1 MNAIKIKEK
10 VLKNGYLLEAGENH
24 IELIKYG
31 KCACDFKSFCIKDTK
46 NKKLISELRKRFYR
60 FAEKEKC
67 IIQSEDSERDKKQTE
82 FLNDCGFV
90 IKYSKQVFLKNLVTH
105 DFLYHDIFK
114 YRSIDKTGMEKFFE
128 VFRASVDNPIR
139 TLARFKRYIHKI
151 KREYKNKDGISNWM
165 LVFLNRKPIGIIMP
179 FKILTY
185 MPPRF
190 SKLIEVGTLLNIA
203 LLPEEREKRYGR
215 IIHSRGL
222 MILKDM
228 GLKTY
233 MGSTETNNHA
243 MLKVFKLNKCR
254 KSMIQHFYCAKK

>member
-1 MNAIKIKEK
+1 MKIIEK
-10 VLKNGYLLEAGENH
+10 VFKNGYSLKAGENY

-31 KCACDFKSFCIKDTK
+31 KGPYDFKSFCIKDTK
-46 NKKLISELRKRFYR
+46 DKKLLCELRKRFYR

-67 IIQSEDSERDKKQTE
+67 IIQSENSERDKKQTE

-90 IKYSKQVFLKNLVTH
+90 IKYSKQIFTKNLSKHTL
-105 DFLYHDIFK
+105 LYDDIFH
-114 YRSIDKTGMEKFFE
+114 YRSIDKTGMGKFFE

-139 TLARFKRYIHKI
+139 TLARFNRYIYRI
-151 KREYKNKDGISNWM
+151 KKVFRSKGCISNWM
-165 LVFLNRKPIGIIMP
+165 LVFLNKRPIGIIMP

-190 SKLIEVGTLLNIA
+190 SARKEVGTLLNIA
-203 LLPEEREKRYGR
+203 LLPEERGKGYGR

-254 KSMIQHFYCAKK
+254 KSMIQHFYCTKK